1 MACTFED
8 WLYPYSA
15 PKTTVFYDLLV
26 SSDSRLVA
34 FQGGLLHR
42 DQCGDRM
49 PQSNA
54 KPISK
59 PELAAPAAIGRRLAA
74 VMGIDIVGYSIL
86 MAGAEEETHRLVGE
100 EMDRVRSEVATHHG
114 REFSFSG
121 DGLMAEFPSA
131 VEALKC
137 ALRIHADSGKLNES
151 RDPADHILFRIGI
164 NAGEIVVQA
173 ARAGGTTVNIAAR
186 LEGIAEPGGIAMS
199 EAVWQQVRDVI
210 PAGYVSHGPVQL
222 RNIMHPVSVYIIPVP
237 ECSAWLGIPALPRR
251 GRRAGDAVKDYRT
264 SLAVLPFRTLQKDQS
279 DAYFSEGIIDDIIFG
294 LGAVKDLVVVSRSST
309 QPFAGELPDLRR
321 IGHDLDVRY
330 VLHGSVRRAGDR
342 LRIAV
347 ELAEAATSSI
357 IWIERFDGGM
367 ASLFDLQ
374 DRIAIRV
381 ATSIAPHLQ
390 ERELARAMRKHP
402 DSMTAYDL
410 VLQATDLFHRADKPS
425 LGRAGSLLKRAL
437 AVDPNYGPAYSH
449 LAALHMRVIAQGW
462 SSDVVEETK
471 KAAAFATEA
480 IERDPND
487 PIPLAVFGHVQSYL
501 RRDFALAREYLD
513 RAREVGPSCP
523 LAWAYSSLT
532 RGYTNEAAAA
542 VEEAEHALR
551 LSPIGREAPRFQHYL
566 ALAHYLAGRHHD
578 AVAWA
583 RISHARFQTNTSNL
597 LCLVVSHVALG
608 DLDAARAYAQKLLAL
623 VPSFRISS
631 FNARTP
637 LIGEAGTL
645 AVERLRLAGLPRVT
659 LTNTALRTP
668 SLETWVLTGQ
678 SSLKAELFL
687 QPIIIG
693 GAAWDRH
700 SKAWKGWR
708 AWPAWLP
715 PAWVSAAPV
724 SFRIVSICPL

>member
-1 MACTFED
+1 MPCTFED
-8 WLYPYSA
+8 WLYPWSA
-15 PKTTVFYDLLV
+15 ATTTAVFYNRIA
-26 SSDSRLVA
+26 SSDSRLAA
-34 FQGGLLHR
+34 FQGGRLYG

-49 PQSNA
+49 AQSNG
-54 KPISK
+54 KPVSER
-59 PELAAPAAIGRRLAA
+59 ELGVSAGIHRRLAA

-100 EMDRVRSEVATHHG
+100 EMDRVRSEIAIHHG

-121 DGLMAEFPSA
+121 DGLMAEFPST

-151 RDPADHILFRIGI
+151 RDPSDHILFRIGI
-164 NAGEIVVQA
+164 NAGEIVVQGE
-173 ARAGGTTVNIAAR
+173 RAGGTTVNIAAR

-199 EAVWQQVRDVI
+199 EAVWQQVRNVI
-210 PAGYVSHGPVQL
+210 PAGYVSHGPVRL

-237 ECSAWLGIPALPRR
+237 ECSAWLGMPALPRR
-251 GRRAGDAVKDYRT
+251 SRQAGDAIKEYRP

-309 QPFAGELPDLRR
+309 QPFAGELPDFRR

-367 ASLFDLQ
+367 ANLFELQ

-410 VLQATDLFHRADKPS
+410 VLQATDLFHRADKPA
-425 LGRAGSLLKRAL
+425 LARAGSLLVRAVS
-437 AVDPNYGPAYSH
+437 VDPNYGPAYSH
-449 LAALHMRVIAQGW
+449 LAALHMRIFAQGW
-462 SSDVVEETK
+462 SDDPVEETK

-480 IERDPND
+480 TERDPND
-487 PIPLAVFGHVQSYL
+487 PNALAIFGHAQSYI
-501 RRDFALAREYLD
+501 RRDFALARGYLD
-513 RAREVGPSCP
+513 RALDVGPNCP
-523 LAWAYSSLT
+523 LAWGYSGLNRAYT
-532 RGYTNEAAAA
+532 YQGEAAIK
-542 VEEAEHALR
+542 EAEQALR
-551 LSPIGREAPRFQHYL
+551 LSPVGRETPRFQHYL
-566 ALAHYLAGRHHD
+566 ALAHYLAGRHQD

-583 RISHARFQTNTSNL
+583 RISHARFQTNASNI
-597 LCLVVSHVALG
+597 LCLIVSNAALG
-608 DLDAARAYAQKLLAL
+608 DLDAARAYAQVLLEL

-637 LIGEAGTL
+637 LTGEAGAL
-645 AVERLRLAGLPRVT
+645 AVERLRLAGLP
-659 LTNTALRTP
+659 
-668 SLETWVLTGQ
+668 E
-678 SSLKAELFL
+678 
-687 QPIIIG
+687 
-693 GAAWDRH
+693 
-700 SKAWKGWR
+700 
-708 AWPAWLP
+708 
-715 PAWVSAAPV
+715 
-724 SFRIVSICPL
+724 